1 MDRCEEERLIEVPVS
16 RRKLIQAGATT
27 GLMAAVGGLSLPFS
41 FTSQAANKTAIV
53 EDKAVWS
60 SCTVNCGS
68 RCLLRLH
75 VKDDSVYW
83 VESDTTGNDE
93 YGNHQVGPAFVDA
106 PFVVV

>member
-53 EDKAVWS
+53 EDKA
-60 SCTVNCGS
+60 
-68 RCLLRLH
+68 
-75 VKDDSVYW
+75 
-83 VESDTTGNDE
+83 
-93 YGNHQVGPAFVDA
+93 
-106 PFVVV
+106 